1 MKGDSAPKLQVPG
14 KGKVSTKLVSNV
26 QCLWLDVSGNTVY
39 MLPSIY
45 LYSETPLIPTKK
57 HSQSLP
63 HLWVLA
69 VLLKGAEFETWQL
82 KTHSTFYFF
91 LNLVNSYNTRSSEN
105 CMIEF
110 SLKGSCLAVLL
121 FFFLHGLRSFSYITF
136 SKRTD
141 HSRLENTIPKKH
153 TARTASSWFPW
164 LPSIYISLN

>member
-57 HSQSLP
+57 HSQSRP

-91 LNLVNSYNTRSSEN
+91 ESSKF
-105 CMIEF
+105 IQHKEF
-110 SLKGSCLAVLL
+110 WKLYDWILIKRILPCC
-121 FFFLHGLRSFSYITF
+121 FIIFFLHGLRSFSYITF